1 MTDSKLNLNAQT
13 RTKEDNTPKKL
24 RRNGY
29 VPAVLYGQ
37 ETENRLLKIP
47 FQEMERIYN
56 EAGESQ
62 LIDLSIDDEQSAKA
76 LIKDIQTDLVKDKF
90 LHVDF
95 YQVKMGEKMTTE
107 TPLTFVGESKAIKE
121 LGGFLV
127 KNMESVEISCLPRDL
142 PSEIE
147 VDISPLQDFGDQVK
161 LSDLKL
167 PKKVELTSD
176 TDDTVAII
184 EEPKE
189 EEEEEE
195 ETAEEGGEEA
205 SSEESE
211 TTKEENKQQDKQE

>member
-1 MTDSKLNLNAQT
+1 MTDSELNLNVNT
-13 RTKEDNTPKKL
+13 RTEKDGNPKQL
-24 RRNGY
+24 RRSGY

-37 ETENRLLKIP
+37 ETENKHLKVP
-47 FQEMERIYN
+47 VQEMERIYN

-62 LIDLSIDDEQSAKA
+62 LIDLSIDGKQSAKA

-95 YQVKMGEKMTTE
+95 YQVKMGEEMTTE

-121 LGGFLV
+121 LGGFLI
-127 KNMESVEISCLPRDL
+127 KNIETVEISCLPRNL

-147 VDISPLQDFGDQVK
+147 VDISQLQDFGDQIK

-167 PKKVELTSD
+167 PKGVELTSD

-184 EEPKE
+184 EEPR
-189 EEEEEE
+189 EEEEE
-195 ETAEEGGEEA
+195 ETPEGEAEETPETAEGETAKEGGEQ
-205 SSEESE
+205 ES
-211 TTKEENKQQDKQE
+211 